1 MTHAWILLLAGWWI
15 LPGPASPAAP
25 SENTAAPAP
34 SPPPA
39 TAASENPT
47 AAPSPTAG
55 TLASRLLE
63 RSLSLWEVVDR
74 SRDQQR
80 RYGESQAV
88 LQEERLEWL
97 AERDRITVTIGGMN
111 RQIARRDRR
120 LRELVEALYKLT
132 HATYGQ
138 AHVRAGR
145 RTVPRDGRIVVLAL
159 LERELAEKRALQA
172 DLRDLHAR
180 REAVDRTVGELAAL
194 EESFRLLALE
204 AGTLIQ
210 RSLFEVAPVDAR
222 LEKFDRANYDA
233 RDWARDQRIRTL
245 RALHRKPDSGLV
257 RYRGLLVRPVAGP
270 VLPDP
275 PGERPGVY
283 LSGVPGDPVRAP
295 EAGTVRFVGPLEG
308 FGTVIVIEHEFSL
321 HSIVGRVDAPAVK
334 PGDVVRRAQFLA
346 RVPAGPGSSQPVY
359 LELRQGRE
367 SVDPRLWL
375 KKNE

>member
-1 MTHAWILLLAGWWI
+1 MTHAWMFLLAGWWL
-15 LPGPASPAAP
+15 LPGRGSPTAP
-25 SENTAAPAP
+25 SDKPNPTAP
-34 SPPPA
+34 SDN
-39 TAASENPT
+39 SNPT
-47 AAPSPTAG
+47 AADPAVSG

-63 RSLSLWEVVDR
+63 RSLALWEVVAR

-97 AERDRITVTIGGMN
+97 AERDRLTVTIGGMH
-111 RQIARRDRR
+111 RQLARRDRR

-145 RTVPRDGRIVVLAL
+145 RTVPRDGRVVVLAL
-159 LERELAEKRALQA
+159 LERELAEKRTLLT

-180 REAVDRTVGELAAL
+180 REAVDHTVAELAAL
-194 EESFRLLALE
+194 EENFRLLALE
-204 AGTLIQ
+204 AGTLVQ

-222 LEKFDRANYDA
+222 LEKLDRASYDA
-233 RDWARDQRIRTL
+233 RDWARDQRIREL
-245 RALHRKPDSGLV
+245 RALHRKPDAGLV

-321 HSIVGRVDAPAVK
+321 HSIVGRVDTPAVK
-334 PGDVVRRAQFLA
+334 PGDAVRRAQFLA

-359 LELRQGRE
+359 LELRHGRE
-367 SVDPRLWL
+367 AVDPRLWL